1 MKNWRI
7 TDGEFLWS
15 WINKCNK
22 WIIGKLWVAY
32 RCDCVSSIY
41 YFSSLLNFKKNTY
54 PSQSIRY
61 WIVAFASIPFTSH
74 LLHRSQYLLKFEL
87 MDYIFKKKKT
97 FTHYIFLLLF
107 SPNQFIIV
115 LFLILYIFLYECSAL
130 DIFSFLLISVIR
142 ISVELDKWY
151 FSSFSIKPF
160 LFILFFVFSFVS
172 ILSSWRCLLTL
183 SRCLI

>member
-1 MKNWRI
+1 MENFCEAELINVINELLENCEWHTDAIASVPFI
-7 TDGEFLWS
+7 TFLLCWT
-15 WINKCNK
+15 
-22 WIIGKLWVAY
+22 G
-32 RCDCVSSIY
+32 
-41 YFSSLLNFKKNTY
+41 FKKNTY